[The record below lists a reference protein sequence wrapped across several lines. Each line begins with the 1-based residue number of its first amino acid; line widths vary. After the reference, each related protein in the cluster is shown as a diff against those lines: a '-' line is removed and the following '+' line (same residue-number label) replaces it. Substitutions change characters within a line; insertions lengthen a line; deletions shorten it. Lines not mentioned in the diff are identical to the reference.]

1 MPVIPGLIALFIVG
15 LFLILAVTVT
25 WYIILPITLLWLLWS
40 GIQTLIR
47 LTRNAASDTNGCH
60 LRRSD
65 SFPKR
70 RNTAPIIDVDY
81 TEVP

>member
-1 MPVIPGLIALFIVG
+1 MPIIPGLIALFIFG
-15 LFLILAVTVT
+15 LFLVLAATVT
-25 WYIILPITLLWLLWS
+25 WYIILPIMLLGLLWS

-47 LTRNAASDTNGCH
+47 LARSTASDTNGCH
-60 LRRSD
+60 LRRAD
-65 SFPKR
+65 SCSKH